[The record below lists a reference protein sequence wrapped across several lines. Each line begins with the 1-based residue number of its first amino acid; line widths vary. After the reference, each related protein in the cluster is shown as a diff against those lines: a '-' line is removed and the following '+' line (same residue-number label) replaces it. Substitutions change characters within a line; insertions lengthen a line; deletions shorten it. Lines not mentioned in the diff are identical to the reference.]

1 MKRTIGLAVVLL
13 VLLAAP
19 ASAHVEAN
27 PGTVEAGEGAAI
39 TFRVPNETTDAST
52 TSVEIFL
59 PEGAR
64 FEFVAVKPVAGW
76 AHTETKSGDSIT
88 AVKWSGGKIAPGE
101 YEDFSLSFGPVEAG
115 TLEFKALQTYD
126 NGEVVRWIDP
136 TVKGQDEPEHPAPTV
151 TVTVTKAGGD
161 EAPGATS
168 SEGRSYPGDDGA
180 DGTDLA
186 TFAALALGGVALV
199 AALAAL
205 VMGRRRLP
213 S

>member
-39 TFRVPNETTDAST
+39 TFRVPNETTDANT

-59 PEGAR
+59 PEGAK
-64 FEFVAVKPVAGW
+64 FEFVQVKPLAGW
-76 AHTETKSGDSIT
+76 QHTETKSGDNIT

-101 YEDFSLSFGPVEAG
+101 YEEFSLSFGPVEAG
-115 TLEFKALQTYD
+115 TLVFKALQTYD
-126 NGEVVRWIDP
+126 SGEVVRWIDP
-136 TVKGQDEPEHPAPTV
+136 TVEGQEEPEHPAPTV
-151 TVTVTKAGGD
+151 TVTKAGGD
-161 EAPGATS
+161 EPTGATT
-168 SEGRSYPGDDGA
+168 SEGRTYPGDDGA
-180 DGTDLA
+180 DGTDFA
-186 TFAALALGGVALV
+186 TFVALALGGVALV
-199 AALAAL
+199 GALAAL

>member
-1 MKRTIGLAVVLL
+1 VKRTIGLAVALL

-19 ASAHVEAN
+19 ASAHVSAN
-27 PGTVEAGEGAAI
+27 PGTVEAGEAAAI
-39 TFRVPNETTDAST
+39 TFRVPNETSDANT

-59 PEGAR
+59 PTNAK
-64 FEFVAVKPVAGW
+64 FEFVSVKSIAGW
-76 AHTETKSGDSIT
+76 THTETGSGDSVT
-88 AVKWSGGKIAPGE
+88 AVKWSGGTIAPGE
-101 YEDFSLSFGPVEAG
+101 YQEFSLSFGPVTAG

-136 TVKGQDEPEHPAPTV
+136 TVEGEDEPEHPAPTV
-151 TVTVTKAGGD
+151 TVTKEAADGGSPTAN
-161 EAPGATS
+161 EASDT
-168 SEGRSYPGDDGA
+168 GDDGA

-205 VMGRRRLP
+205 IMGRRRIP